1 MIYQTMIY
9 QTMTRNRLLRLTGAK
24 GWLLTERLFY
34 ALYKCPSDYYE
45 VTFYRRRAL
54 LGGTNY
60 EP

>member
-1 MIYQTMIY
+1 MIY

-34 ALYKCPSDYYE
+34 ALYKYPSDYYE